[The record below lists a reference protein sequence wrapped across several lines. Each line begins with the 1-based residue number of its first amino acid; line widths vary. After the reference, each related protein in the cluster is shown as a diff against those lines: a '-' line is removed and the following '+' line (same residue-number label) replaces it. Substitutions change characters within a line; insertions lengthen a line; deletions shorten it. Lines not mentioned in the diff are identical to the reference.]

1 MNTEWLLERDLK
13 SFDEGDSSKTS
24 SDDSLEE
31 ETFSKYG
38 SQKCTGNEDE
48 ESSTDEEDLF
58 QSNGFVGNED
68 EEDDSSNSSSDGNLE
83 EGSSSEYGS
92 QKYTW
97 NEHKKESSTDKRD
110 ILQSNGFVDNEDEED
125 LTNERSSEFSQLS
138 CLNELSKNGSLE
150 EMFSNNSFEIDNKVF
165 EDYLEKIGG
174 SFGAANA

>member
-1 MNTEWLLERDLK
+1 MNTEWLLERDLE

-24 SDDSLEE
+24 RDDSLEE

-48 ESSTDEEDLF
+48 ESSTDEEGLF

-68 EEDDSSNSSSDGNLE
+68 EECLDGSDEDDLSNSSSNDSLK
-83 EGSSSEYGS
+83 EGCFSKYGL
-92 QKYTW
+92 
-97 NEHKKESSTDKRD
+97 DL
-110 ILQSNGFVDNEDEED
+110 LQSNGFVDNEDEED

-150 EMFSNNSFEIDNKVF
+150 EMFSDNSFEIDNKVF
-165 EDYLEKIGG
+165 EDYLEKIGE